1 MSMQTSISVAVASA
15 KGGVGKSLA
24 ATNLSALTAAR
35 LHLRTALV
43 DLDAGNGI
51 DDLLL
56 DLAPEKSWLDLMP
69 VLQEITSEHLELA
82 RTVHTS
88 GLHLFAAPADYVGAH
103 GLESSQFTA
112 LLRVLRENYQFIVL
126 DCPSGLV
133 PIARNAV
140 SRCDVI
146 LFLLTPD
153 APCLRST
160 QRMLAH
166 LPESPPL
173 GLVLSQYE
181 VGGVFSPSDI
191 EKTLRRTML
200 GVLPIDARAVWEN
213 VHYGQPC
220 ALSRKRGLAAEYR
233 RVASVLTKD
242 LHPHQPALARMPTG
256 NGS

>member
-1 MSMQTSISVAVASA
+1 MSMQASLMVAVASA

-24 ATNLSALTAAR
+24 ATNLGALAAA
-35 LHLRTALV
+35 HLRLRAALV

-56 DLAPEKSWLDLMP
+56 DLAPEKSWLDLLP

-88 GLHLFAAPADYVGAH
+88 GLHLFAAPSDYESAR
-103 GLESSQFTA
+103 GLDPPRFTA
-112 LLRVLRENYQFIVL
+112 FLRVLRENYEFVVL
-126 DCPSGLV
+126 DCPSGLGLTT
-133 PIARNAV
+133 RNAV

-146 LFLLTPD
+146 LCLLTPD

-160 QRMLAH
+160 QRMLAG
-166 LPESPPL
+166 LPESPAL
-173 GLVLSQYE
+173 ELVLSQFE

-191 EKTLRRTML
+191 ERTLRRTML

-220 ALSRKRGLAAEYR
+220 ALSRKRGLAGEYR
-233 RVASVLTKD
+233 RI
-242 LHPHQPALARMPTG
+242 ARVVSDRLRPQRSATTEMPD
-256 NGS
+256 GSGP

>member
-1 MSMQTSISVAVASA
+1 MSSQTSLMVAVASA

-24 ATNLSALTAAR
+24 ATNLAALTAAHFHR
-35 LHLRTALV
+35 RTALV

-56 DLAPEKSWLDLMP
+56 DLTPEKSWLDLLP
-69 VLQEITSEHLELA
+69 VLQEVTGEHLELA

-88 GLHLFAAPADYVGAH
+88 GLHLFAAPSDYESAR
-103 GLESSQFTA
+103 GLDPPRLSAF
-112 LLRVLRENYQFIVL
+112 LGVLRENYQFVVL
-126 DCPSGLV
+126 DCPSGLGL
-133 PIARNAV
+133 PTRSAAG
-140 SRCDVI
+140 RCDVI
-146 LFLLTPD
+146 LCLLTPD

-173 GLVLSQYE
+173 ELVLSQYE
-181 VGGVFSPSDI
+181 VGGALSPSDI
-191 EKTLRRTML
+191 EKTLRRPML

-220 ALSRKRGLAAEYR
+220 ALSRKRGLAGEYR
-233 RVASVLTKD
+233 RIARVVLNEF
-242 LHPHQPALARMPTG
+242 HPQRSDTTGMPA
-256 NGS
+256 GSGP